1 MYNLFDIVLRN
12 FVRIAEAI
20 VLNYPGDFHVRQAL
34 AYGFLF
40 VAVFLFVPG
49 MAMAQTDATVTGQ
62 ITVED
67 DGSPLPGAMINILA
81 QTTGYERQAVS
92 SANGRYRIPG
102 LTPGLYTIT
111 VQLQGFSTIVQTDL
125 RLTISSEAVL
135 DWNMSL
141 ADVEETITVTADT
154 PLIETTSA
162 TVKYNL
168 SSEEIENL
176 PVKTRRWID
185 LATLAPGTSKD
196 NIRGFYYNN
205 VNLGAGTQWY
215 ANGFE
220 VDGVNNTWAEMGEP
234 RQNFPADSIAEFS
247 VQTQNFK
254 AEHGLATGGVLK
266 TITKSGTN
274 AFSGQAYWYFRNE
287 TLTATKYFDTEVPEY
302 ARHQFGGNFGGPII
316 TNETHFFGSVERTDE
331 TDYFTVNTGGVHPTE
346 EGTFTRDNFRN
357 MYIIKFDQQW
367 DSGNHTFFRYA
378 REREYRPELNTGGTT
393 AASAGFGF
401 AVPRDSFVLGHNLIL
416 SDISF
421 LEFRFQRAGSKY
433 IVSPND
439 SGVGGEHQYDAG
451 EFTAER
457 NADCIPETRRPS
469 LRYGG
474 CNSQMGPEKRW
485 QVKPDFSYY
494 ISDMRGSHDVKT
506 GIDFNH
512 IPFSADSCCDY
523 PHEYRFRFDT
533 DEPYD
538 INNSDTHPYNFYA
551 REATFD
557 DMPVQHYSFYLQDDW
572 RPTESLTLN
581 LGLRWDAQP
590 GVFNEGIEALLAERG
605 NPYDIPWHNGDVPGY
620 GSASERG
627 DWNNFGPRF
636 GFAFDPGGEGK
647 SVFRGGYGLYY
658 QNIQTLRQFSERR
671 AGVAGRSISI
681 NNPNYEDPLQ
691 GKNFLEYLSTNP
703 PNISL
708 IDNNFENPMAQQF
721 SLGYSHML
729 ADLWSIGGDLTY
741 VKSDNSRT
749 TRDVNFYIDPF
760 NRSLGRPYP
769 HLARVVMSRT
779 INPTRYKAMMLKLER
794 RFSDGV
800 QFSANYTLS
809 HDVDSTSSD
818 RNYTEAALEIG
829 DSTADRRH
837 RVNLSGMYMLPGQI
851 QISGIIQWA
860 STRPI
865 NVHSGRDLNGDG
877 IGNDYPSGLSRNMGC
892 RGLSLSEI
900 NSYRAELGVGN
911 ISDAA
916 CPVFSSVDLRLSKYF
931 NIGGSQLQL
940 FAQMFNVLNVENF
953 SPPTGNLRS
962 SNFGKVLQ
970 AGEARQVEVAV
981 KVSF

>member
-1 MYNLFDIVLRN
+1 MKQLAMVGFSILFLLLL
-12 FVRIAEAI
+12 A
-20 VLNYPGDFHVRQAL
+20 PGVAL
-34 AYGFLF
+34 A
-40 VAVFLFVPG
+40 
-49 MAMAQTDATVTGQ
+49 QTNATVTGQ

-67 DGSPLPGAMINILA
+67 DGSPLPGATVTIVN
-81 QTTGYERQAVS
+81 QNTGYENAS
-92 SANGRYRIPG
+92 ITSANGRYRIPG

-111 VQLQGFSTIVQTDL
+111 VQLQGFGTVVQTDL

-135 DWNMSL
+135 DWMMSL

-154 PLIETTSA
+154 PLIETTTA
-162 TVKYNL
+162 TVKYNI

-274 AFSGQAYWYFRNE
+274 SFSGQAYWYFRNE
-287 TLTATKYFDTEVPEY
+287 TLTAVKYFDTEVPDY
-302 ARHQFGGNFGGPII
+302 ARHQFGGNFGGPIRL
-316 TNETHFFGSVERTDE
+316 NETHVFGSVERTDE
-331 TDYFTVNTGGVHPTE
+331 TDYFTVNTGGVHPSE
-346 EGTFTRDNFRN
+346 DGTFTRDNFRN
-357 MYIIKFDQQW
+357 MYIIKLDQQW

-421 LEFRFQRAGSKY
+421 LEFRFQRAGSTY

-439 SGVGGEHQYDAG
+439 SGVDGGHQYDAG

-457 NADCIPETRRPS
+457 NADCIPEVRRPS

-485 QVKPDFSYY
+485 QIKPDFSYFV
-494 ISDMRGSHDVKT
+494 SDWNGSHDIKT
-506 GIDFNH
+506 GFDFNH
-512 IPFSADSCCDY
+512 IPFSADSCCSY
-523 PHEYRFRFDT
+523 PYEYRFRFDT

-538 INNSDTHPYNFYA
+538 INNSDTYPYNFYA

-557 DMPVQHYSFYLQDDW
+557 DMPVQHYSWYMQDDW
-572 RPTESLTLN
+572 RPTDRLTLN

-590 GVFNEGIEALLAERG
+590 GVFNEEIMQLLTERG
-605 NPYDIPWHNGDVPGY
+605 NPYHIPWHHGDVEGY
-620 GSASERG
+620 GSAADRG

-636 GFAFDPGGEGK
+636 GFAFDPGADGR
-647 SVFRGGYGLYY
+647 SVIRGGYGLYY

-691 GKNFLEYLSTNP
+691 GLSFLDYLSTNP

-708 IDNNFENPMAQQF
+708 LDNNFENPMAQQF
-721 SLGYSHML
+721 SLGFSRIL
-729 ADLWSIGGDLTY
+729 GGLWSLGADVTY

-749 TRDVNFYIDPF
+749 TRDVNFYVDPF
-760 NRSLGRPYP
+760 ASPRVRPYP
-769 HLARVVMSRT
+769 HLGRVSMSRT
-779 INPTRYKAMMLKLER
+779 INPTRYKALMVKLDR
-794 RFSDGV
+794 RFADGV
-800 QFSANYTLS
+800 QLSANYTWS
-809 HDVDSTSSD
+809 HDTDSTSSD
-818 RNYTEAALEIG
+818 RNYTEAAREIG

-837 RVNLSGMYMLPGQI
+837 RINVSGMYMLPGQV
-851 QISGIIQWA
+851 QISGILQWA

-877 IGNDYPSGLSRNMGC
+877 IGNDYPSDLTRNMGC
-892 RGLSLSEI
+892 RGLELSTI
-900 NSYRAELGVGN
+900 NELRAELSRDPV
-911 ISDAA
+911 SEAA
-916 CPVFSSVDLRLSKYF
+916 CPVFTSVDLRASKYF
-931 NIGGSQLQL
+931 DILGTQLQVM
-940 FAQMFNVLNVENF
+940 AQMFNVLNVSNF

-970 AGEARQVEVAV
+970 AGEARQVEIAL
-981 KVSF
+981 KISF